1 MIGAMMLDTLAKELK
16 AKLTGP
22 NAGFDAVSTDTRNLR
37 AGELFVALSG
47 ENFDGNEFVPEARR
61 RGAAGAVVSRL
72 SGEDLP
78 QLLVADTGLALA
90 RIARMNRERSSARV
104 LAITGSQGKTTVKEM
119 LRAILSLEGECLATR
134 ANLNNTVGVPLTLL
148 QLEARHRFAVIEMG
162 ANRAGE
168 IAFST
173 AAAQP
178 DIALVTNAAMAH
190 TEGFGGL
197 QGVVQAKGEIIE
209 GLRPDGTLLL
219 NAADPNV
226 DQWRRR
232 GAAFRLRQFSLR
244 EVSGQSEYHAVDI
257 ALNGSG
263 QPAFALAGP
272 HGRLD
277 IRLQLL
283 GEHNIANAVAAAA
296 AAFEAGAGPDAVRR
310 GLESV
315 EPVPGRLCPVAG
327 SGGLRIIDDS
337 YNAGPGSF
345 RAAIDLLAEL
355 PGPHMLVAG
364 DMLEL
369 GDCAE
374 AMHHEVGRYAA
385 SRGIERL
392 WAAGD
397 HCRQMTRG
405 FGANGRH
412 FPDRQE
418 LIGALPGSLEPDCV
432 ILVKG
437 SRGSRMDEVV
447 AALRNGGTG

>member
-16 AKLTGP
+16 TELIGS
-22 NAGFDAVSTDTRNLR
+22 NAGFDAVSTDTRRLR
-37 AGELFVALSG
+37 TGELFVALSG
-47 ENFDGNEFVPEARR
+47 ENFDGNEFVPEAQR
-61 RGAAGAVVSRL
+61 RGAAGAVVSRV

-104 LAITGSQGKTTVKEM
+104 LAVTGSQGKTTVKEM

-162 ANRAGE
+162 ANRDGE

-178 DIALVTNAAMAH
+178 DIALITNAAMAH

-197 QGVVQAKGEIIE
+197 QGVVRAKGEIIE

-232 GAAFRLRQFSLR
+232 GAAFRLRQFSLH
-244 EVSGQSEYHAVDI
+244 EVPGQSDYHAADI

-263 QPAFALAGP
+263 QPAFTLAGP

-277 IRLQLL
+277 VQLQLL

-310 GLESV
+310 GLESA
-315 EPVPGRLCPVAG
+315 EPVPGRLCPLAG
-327 SGGLRIIDDS
+327 RGGLRIIDDS

-345 RAAIDLLAEL
+345 RAAIDLLAAL
-355 PGPHMLVAG
+355 PGPHMLLAG

-397 HCRQMTRG
+397 LCRQMTRG

>member
-16 AKLTGP
+16 TELIGS
-22 NAGFDAVSTDTRNLR
+22 NAGFDAVSTDTRRLR

-47 ENFDGNEFVPEARR
+47 ENFDGNEFVPEAQR
-61 RGAAGAVVSRL
+61 RGAAGAVVSRV

-104 LAITGSQGKTTVKEM
+104 LAVTGSQGKTTVKEM

-178 DIALVTNAAMAH
+178 DIALITNAAMAH

-197 QGVVQAKGEIIE
+197 QGVVRAKGEIIE

-232 GAAFRLRQFSLR
+232 GAAFRLRQFSLH
-244 EVSGQSEYHAVDI
+244 EVPGESDYHAADI
-257 ALNGSG
+257 ALNESG
-263 QPAFALAGP
+263 QPAFTLAGP

-277 IRLQLL
+277 IQLQLL
-283 GEHNIANAVAAAA
+283 GEHNIANSVAAAA

-310 GLESV
+310 GLESA
-315 EPVPGRLCPVAG
+315 EPVSGRLCP
-327 SGGLRIIDDS
+327 L
-337 YNAGPGSF
+337 
-345 RAAIDLLAEL
+345 RAAA
-355 PGPHMLVAG
+355 A
-364 DMLEL
+364 
-369 GDCAE
+369 CASSTT
-374 AMHHEVGRYAA
+374 ATMRVPARSA
-385 SRGIERL
+385 R
-392 WAAGD
+392 
-397 HCRQMTRG
+397 
-405 FGANGRH
+405 
-412 FPDRQE
+412 P
-418 LIGALPGSLEPDCV
+418 
-432 ILVKG
+432 
-437 SRGSRMDEVV
+437 
-447 AALRNGGTG
+447 